1 MGFPNELK
9 YTKDHEWVLVE
20 GNTATVGITAYALE
34 QLGDVVHIE
43 LPEVGEEFSD
53 SDTFGTIESTKTVS
67 DLYMPVEGKV
77 VSVNNDLED
86 DLDTLTS
93 DAYKAGWLVKI
104 EFSELSDELLSAEEY
119 EAFISEDE

>member
-43 LPEVGEEFSD
+43 LPEAGEELF
-53 SDTFGTIESTKTVS
+53 
-67 DLYMPVEGKV
+67 
-77 VSVNNDLED
+77 
-86 DLDTLTS
+86 
-93 DAYKAGWLVKI
+93 
-104 EFSELSDELLSAEEY
+104 
-119 EAFISEDE
+119 